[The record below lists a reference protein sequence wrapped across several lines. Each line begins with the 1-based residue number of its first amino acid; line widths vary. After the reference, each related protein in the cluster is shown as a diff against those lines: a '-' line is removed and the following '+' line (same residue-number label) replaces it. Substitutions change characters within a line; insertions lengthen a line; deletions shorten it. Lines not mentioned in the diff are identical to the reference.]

1 MTKMNRREAMV
12 KTSAAAVSAVV
23 LAGKSGRAQPRAG
36 QTAKKV
42 VKNARLQQ
50 SVCYWC
56 YQGKKVSLP
65 DLCKASADMGLVA
78 VDLLSPD
85 QWETARQHGLKC
97 SVGSIAAGS
106 IADGLNNK
114 ANHDTIIKAFEKNI
128 PLAAKAGVPNV
139 IVFFGNR
146 RGMSDAEATEN
157 SVIGLNRAKKIAED
171 HGVTIVIELLNS
183 KVNHKD
189 YQGDRTPYGV
199 QIVKAVDSPRVKLLY
214 DIYHM
219 QIMEGDLIRNIRDHI
234 EHFGHFHTAGNPGR
248 KDLDEAQEIYY
259 PAVAR
264 AIHDTGYRDWVGHEF
279 SPKGDA
285 VKALQ
290 QAYEMCLV
298 KA

>member
-1 MTKMNRREAMV
+1 MAKMNRREAIV
-12 KTSAAAVSAVV
+12 KTSAAAVSAVA
-23 LAGKSGRAQPRAG
+23 LAKSGRAEPRAG
-36 QTAKKV
+36 QTAKNI
-42 VKNARLQQ
+42 VKNARLKQ

-78 VDLLSPD
+78 VDLLGPD

-106 IADGLNNK
+106 IPDGLNNK

-157 SVIGLNRAKKIAED
+157 SVIGLNRARKIAED
-171 HGVTIVIELLNS
+171 YGVTIVIELLNS

-199 QIVKAVDSPRVKLLY
+199 QIVKAVNSPRVKLLY

-219 QIMEGDLIRNIRDHI
+219 QIMEGDVISTIKENHQYIAHY
-234 EHFGHFHTAGNPGR
+234 HTGGVPGR
-248 KDLDEAQEIYY
+248 AEIDTTQELNY
-259 PAVAR
+259 PAICK
-264 AIHDTGYRDWVGHEF
+264 AIIDTGYTGYLAHEF
-279 SPKGDA
+279 IPRREPITSLREA
-285 VKALQ
+285 AAL
-290 QAYEMCLV
+290 CDV
-298 KA
+298 